1 MKKEIYA
8 PEPLVGSTDEA
19 GEMTLDI
26 FNVIQLG
33 RQWVLDVDDEDL
45 PVGLAFVEEGHDTED
60 LDLLDLSNITH
71 LFTDLADVQRIVVTS
86 GLCLGMLLSGV
97 LPSLYTHD
105 SESGGDSGG
114 ERAMNGAVH
123 YGRVDGRTWGK
134 AP

>member
-1 MKKEIYA
+1 VKEENYA

-26 FNVIQLG
+26 LNVVQLG
-33 RQWVLDVDDEDL
+33 RQWVLDIDDEDL

-60 LDLLDLSNITH
+60 LDLLHLSNITH

-86 GLCLGMLLSGV
+86 GLCLGMLLSGI

-105 SESGGDSGG
+105 SEPGGDSGG
-114 ERAMNGAVH
+114 ERGQ
-123 YGRVDGRTWGK
+123 
-134 AP
+134 